1 MNILLVITK
10 GDVGGAQV
18 VVYNMARAL
27 KEKGHIVTVGMGE
40 GEFLKNK
47 LEEINI
53 PVHIFKNLKRT
64 NNPFKNIKF
73 IFEIKKY
80 LDKNQF
86 DIVHF
91 NSSNSLF
98 GAIGAKISK
107 NKIKTIFT
115 FHGLS
120 ILDSRYKNIFKIFYK
135 LTFKFLLIFINEN
148 IFVSYNNLKEAKK
161 INLINDGNVIYNG
174 LDEKKIDFYEKDT
187 AKKILIGDIKEI
199 EIDSYMIGIISRLTT
214 EKNHKFIIDKFTKI
228 LEIRPNAICFF
239 IGDGPYKPYLIKY
252 IHKLHLEKKIFILGK
267 VENASKYLKMFDLII
282 LPSYFEGLS
291 ISLIETIF
299 AKIPAIASDVGGN
312 TEVIGDKFI
321 YKFNNEKEFLDLFE
335 NISKNKISQ
344 DFNKQKSLFS
354 ITEIIINLEKI
365 YK

>member
-120 ILDSRYKNIFKIFYK
+120 ILDSRYKNIFK
-135 LTFKFLLIFINEN
+135 
-148 IFVSYNNLKEAKK
+148 S
-161 INLINDGNVIYNG
+161 
-174 LDEKKIDFYEKDT
+174 
-187 AKKILIGDIKEI
+187 
-199 EIDSYMIGIISRLTT
+199 SR
-214 EKNHKFIIDKFTKI
+214 
-228 LEIRPNAICFF
+228 
-239 IGDGPYKPYLIKY
+239 
-252 IHKLHLEKKIFILGK
+252 
-267 VENASKYLKMFDLII
+267 
-282 LPSYFEGLS
+282 
-291 ISLIETIF
+291 
-299 AKIPAIASDVGGN
+299 
-312 TEVIGDKFI
+312 
-321 YKFNNEKEFLDLFE
+321 
-335 NISKNKISQ
+335 
-344 DFNKQKSLFS
+344 
-354 ITEIIINLEKI
+354 
-365 YK
+365 